1 VKFLVDAHLPR
12 RLARWLAEH
21 GCDAIHTLDLPAANR
36 TTDPQI
42 AAIADLEERI
52 VVTKDADF
60 VDSHILRGTPRRLL
74 LISTGNIS
82 NRQLQEL
89 LTSVIPDIL
98 REFERSDFLE
108 FGREG
113 LLDRG

>member
-1 VKFLVDAHLPR
+1 MKFLVDAHLPR

-21 GCDAIHTLDLPAANR
+21 GCDAIHTLDLPDANR
-36 TTDPQI
+36 TSDPQI
-42 AAIADLEERI
+42 TALADEEERV

-82 NRQLQEL
+82 NRELQAL
-89 LTSVIPDIL
+89 LTPVIPDIL
-98 REFERSDFLE
+98 RELETSDFLE
-108 FGREG
+108 FGRDG
-113 LLDRG
+113 LLNRG